1 MKKIAIC
8 GPELPDKTA
17 GVNASP
23 QFGICIVD
31 QSSPPSPAPVD
42 REPAGATACQADQ
55 EDMPPAAQPVSV
67 VSKVAKLL
75 TGHNPN
81 SIWDHPLRR
90 KDGCSYQKVML
101 TLQAKQ
107 SL

>member
-1 MKKIAIC
+1 MKNIAIC

-31 QSSPPSPAPVD
+31 QSSPPTPAPAE
-42 REPAGATACQADQ
+42 REPAGATACQADR
-55 EDMPPAAQPVSV
+55 EDMLPIAQPVSV

-75 TGHNPN
+75 TCHSPN
-81 SIWDHPLRR
+81 SAWDHPLRQ

-101 TLQAKQ
+101 SLQMKQ

>member
-8 GPELPDKTA
+8 GPEFPDQTA
-17 GVNASP
+17 GVNAPP

-31 QSSPPSPAPVD
+31 QSSPPTPAPPE
-42 REPAGATACQADQ
+42 RERAGATACQAEGD
-55 EDMPPAAQPVSV
+55 DMLPLAHPVSV

-75 TGHNPN
+75 TGRSPN
-81 SIWDHPLRR
+81 SVWDHPLRQ

-101 TLQAKQ
+101 SLQTKQ